1 MFQKG
6 KQSSRVGVFSL
17 EFAFILVSLGGYLLT
32 PGILASS
39 AFGHGKSSSGLPVP
53 GDKRSLNTEKS
64 AVSTSVRFL

>member
-1 MFQKG
+1 MVYLSPSFSAKVVSYQHMFQKG

-39 AFGHGKSSSGLPVP
+39 AFGHGKSSSGPT
-53 GDKRSLNTEKS
+53 GSR
-64 AVSTSVRFL
+64 